1 MTSRGRPPL
10 DPEQRRSAPVPVR
23 FTAQERA
30 LVEAA
35 AGSAGVSVSAWVRQ
49 RAVKDAKRASRA
61 LKPPPDERVAQTEME

>member
-49 RAVKDAKRASRA
+49 RAVKDAKRSSKA
-61 LKPPPDERVAQTEME
+61 LKPPPNEQAAQAEVE